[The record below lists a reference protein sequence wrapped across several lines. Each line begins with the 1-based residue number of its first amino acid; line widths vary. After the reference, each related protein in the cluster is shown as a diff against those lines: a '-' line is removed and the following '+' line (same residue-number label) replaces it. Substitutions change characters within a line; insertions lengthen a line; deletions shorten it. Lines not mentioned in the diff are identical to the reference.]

1 MGYLL
6 APSIL
11 SADFGKLEKDILML
25 NRSQADWIH
34 VDVMDGTFVPNISFG
49 FPVLKSVTKV
59 ASKPLDVHLMI
70 TKPERYIQ
78 EFADVGA
85 DLITI
90 HYEAGSNIVS
100 IISLIKETGKK
111 AGLALSPDTPVS
123 VVEGV
128 IDQIDLLLIMSVHP
142 GFPAQK
148 FIPETIEKVHQA
160 KKLISEKK
168 PDTLIEVDGGI
179 NLDNAGSV
187 LNAGADMLVAGNA
200 VFATENPVE
209 TISTFKKLG

>member
-1 MGYLL
+1 
-6 APSIL
+6 
-11 SADFGKLEKDILML
+11 ML

-209 TISTFKKLG
+209 TISKFKKLG